1 MREFYVDPT
10 TNNSPP
16 ASKGFGEQDKPDTVA
31 PAKEDKP
38 QDKANIVLEVT
49 PVGQANISFQRDI
62 KKARA
67 IATEQQRNEKEW
79 ETEHKAST
87 AST

>member
-38 QDKANIVLEVT
+38 
-49 PVGQANISFQRDI
+49 
-62 KKARA
+62 
-67 IATEQQRNEKEW
+67 
-79 ETEHKAST
+79 
-87 AST
+87 